1 MKKKYFSWVLV
12 CVLCLTLLPTAVRAE
27 NWVRVPGNSQ
37 ELQATAAVLEE
48 KAFLLADGTSVTV
61 LMYPANTTFQSNW
74 VHEITRADQEAET
87 MTAFSFVLPAK
98 GVYVMTPKNTAAS
111 STYVSAERALFEEP
125 AVAPTPSAPQV
136 SVDEPS
142 GWAMEAVQ
150 AATAAGIV
158 PDSLQSRYRKAA
170 SRADFCALA
179 TALYEDLKGEIT
191 ERATFTDTTDVNVEK
206 MAALGVVAGVG
217 EGKFAPDSLLTREQA
232 AAMLTRLSEALGY
245 PLSVGTPTFADR
257 AAISK
262 WAYDAVGTIQK
273 HGIMNGIGENRFAP
287 TMSYTREQAILTMYK
302 VYNMYE
308 RYEAMK
314 PAV

>member
-37 ELQATAAVLEE
+37 KLQATAAALEE
-48 KAFLLADGTSVTV
+48 KAFALADGTSVTV
-61 LMYPANTTFQSNW
+61 LVYPAGTTFESSW
-74 VHEITRADQEAET
+74 VYEITRADQEAET
-87 MTAFSFVLPAK
+87 MTAFSFVLPAE
-98 GVYVMTPKNTAAS
+98 GIYAMTPKNTSVSS
-111 STYVSAERALFEEP
+111 STYVSADRVLLEAP
-125 AVAPTPSAPQV
+125 SDPTPAEPPV

-150 AATAAGIV
+150 AATAAGLV
-158 PDSLQSRYRKAA
+158 PESLQSRYRKAA
-170 SRADFCALA
+170 SRADFCVLA

-314 PAV
+314 PAA